1 MASKVIP
8 ALLLLGF
15 LVIVM
20 LSFHPTPLQSV
31 ALNKVLPPK
40 VKSGAPPELKRY
52 WMVLLKKGPIRNQDT
67 ALAAKIQQA
76 HMDNINKMAT
86 AGKLL
91 VAGPFEN
98 DEELRGILI
107 MDCKDSLEVVSLV
120 NKDAAVIAGR
130 LVFEVKPWWT
140 VKNCIFK

>member
-1 MASKVIP
+1 MASKVLP

-20 LSFHPTPLQSV
+20 LSFHPTPLRSV
-31 ALNKVLPPK
+31 ALRVPSPK
-40 VKSGAPPELKRY
+40 VKPGVPPEVKRY

-76 HMDNINKMAT
+76 HMDNISKMAA

-98 DEELRGILI
+98 DETLRGIFI

-120 NKDAAVIAGR
+120 GKDPAVTAGR

-140 VKNCIFK
+140 VRNCLFK

>member
-31 ALNKVLPPK
+31 AGRILPPK
-40 VKSGAPPELKRY
+40 VKSSATPELKRY
-52 WMVLLKKGPIRNQDT
+52 WMVLLKKGPSVNQDT
-67 ALAAKIQQA
+67 ALTAKIQRG
-76 HMDNINKMAT
+76 HMENINQLVA
-86 AGKLL
+86 AGKLV

-98 DEELRGILI
+98 DETLRGIFI

-120 NKDAAVIAGR
+120 DKDPAVASGR
-130 LVFEVKPWWT
+130 LAFEVKSWWT
-140 VKNCIFK
+140 VKNCVFK

>member
-1 MASKVIP
+1 
-8 ALLLLGF
+8 
-15 LVIVM
+15 
-20 LSFHPTPLQSV
+20 
-31 ALNKVLPPK
+31 
-40 VKSGAPPELKRY
+40 
-52 WMVLLKKGPIRNQDT
+52 MVLLKKGPIRNQDT

-76 HMDNINKMAT
+76 HMDNISKMAA

-98 DEELRGILI
+98 DETLRGIFI

-120 NKDAAVIAGR
+120 GKDPAVTAGR

-140 VKNCIFK
+140 VRNCLFK